1 VTEPNTP
8 LAALMRRAGGIRGLV
23 YTSLPVTA
31 FAIASPTLDLRWSL
45 AAALGVG
52 VAVLAWQLVRRE
64 SVRPALYGFGGIAV
78 GAGLALFTGKAKDF
92 YLPGIWGYLLA
103 AIAFTASVVVR
114 RPLVGVGWA
123 WITGRDGTWRR
134 VRRVRRAFDLV
145 TVVMAV
151 VSWAR
156 FAVQY
161 YLYDTNQ
168 AGLLATARLA
178 MGWPIFLLTSTLI
191 YLAIRTA
198 IRALPRA
205 GEAPH

>member
-1 VTEPNTP
+1 
-8 LAALMRRAGGIRGLV
+8 MRRAGGVRGLI
-23 YTSLPVTA
+23 YTSLPVTV
-31 FAIASPTLDLRWSL
+31 FAIVSPTLDLAWSL
-45 AAALGVG
+45 GAALGVG
-52 VAVLAWQLVRRE
+52 VAVLAWQLLRRE
-64 SVRPALYGFGGIAV
+64 SVRPALYGFGGIAF

-92 YLPGIWGYLLA
+92 YLPGIWMYLVA

-123 WITGRDGTWRR
+123 WITGRDGAWRR

-145 TVVMAV
+145 TAVMAV

-156 FAVQY
+156 FSVQY

-168 AGLLATARLA
+168 AGLLAAARLA